1 MLRESAGSGG
11 KQAPAELLVLPF
23 PGDGK
28 GTRRRMLRRGTHNP
42 IVVSPTMFQGYI
54 EYNCSGLAR
63 SQTMPHR
70 PNHTHATHRAATE
83 PAAAGDRVTVPE
95 VYARRLT
102 AAHASS
108 PLTLSAILDSS
119 YCSRLRPSRLFS
131 QYNTTSRRLVHE
143 RSEVNEVKL
152 YGMVQIN

>member
-28 GTRRRMLRRGTHNP
+28 GTRRRML
-42 IVVSPTMFQGYI
+42 
-54 EYNCSGLAR
+54 
-63 SQTMPHR
+63 
-70 PNHTHATHRAATE
+70 RAATE